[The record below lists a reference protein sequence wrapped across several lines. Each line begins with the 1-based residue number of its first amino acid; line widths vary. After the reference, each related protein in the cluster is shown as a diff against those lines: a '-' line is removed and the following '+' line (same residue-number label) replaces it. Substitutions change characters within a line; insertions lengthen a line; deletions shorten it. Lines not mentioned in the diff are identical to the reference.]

1 MRRLALAAMLALA
14 SCQQRHDP
22 KYDEAIMKW
31 RSDRLTRL
39 KSENGWLS
47 LVGLQWLQPGEN
59 AIVLPGAKV
68 DAGKVVLEAGKTML
82 IPNPASGLQVDGKP
96 ATAPIELR
104 NDADQKG
111 PNVVQLGT
119 IRFNA
124 IKRNDKYAL
133 RIKDS
138 NASTRTHFVGLDY
151 YPVNPKWRVDAKF
164 EPYNP
169 PRHVPITNVLGMTS
183 DEVAPGQ
190 LAFEV
195 DGQTYRV
202 QPVLEQGETDYFLI
216 FKDAT
221 SGKETYPAARY
232 LYVTPPGPDGKT
244 VIDFNKAY
252 NPPCAFTPFATCPLP
267 PAQNKLPFRIDAG
280 ELKYRGGHA

>member
-1 MRRLALAAMLALA
+1 
-14 SCQQRHDP
+14 
-22 KYDEAIMKW
+22 MKW